1 MRAPF
6 FVPSNPPMAHT
17 LCAIRRRHKLAAF
30 KRSHQGIIPPFILNH
45 LSNAFPDD
53 DSYIWTLD
61 ETRRLYLKGVR
72 GSVRYRAAAG
82 KAEVQIY
89 DCKNST
95 RLPGT
100 KARFENDPAT
110 ADNVINNAFD
120 YHTAVRNFLKQEF
133 GVDSF
138 DGQGG
143 NLIGSCHYGYRY
155 NNAFFNG
162 RQMAYGDGDGRI
174 FSSFV
179 LLDVIGHEFFHG
191 VTDRHSGLEYYGES
205 GALNEHISD
214 AFGVML
220 RQWVKGLTVDQDSWL
235 VGPGLFTSKVN
246 GKALRDMLNPGEA
259 YDDPSL
265 GKDPQPKNYKE
276 RYKGSSDNGGVHINS
291 GIPNKAFALFARSVG
306 GHAWKGAAGRIWF
319 DANCGDKRVGSNANI
334 HQFAAKTVELCRANY
349 SSQVSTLIDAWKEV
363 LVDVK

>member
-1 MRAPF
+1 
-6 FVPSNPPMAHT
+6 MART
-17 LCAIRRRHKLAAF
+17 
-30 KRSHQGIIPPFILNH
+30 RSHQGIIPPFILNH
-45 LSNAFPDD
+45 LSNSFPDD
-53 DSYIWTLD
+53 DSYLWTLD
-61 ETRRLYLKGVR
+61 ETRRLYLKGVK
-72 GSVRYRAAAG
+72 GSIRYRANKG

-100 KARFENDPAT
+100 KARFEGDGPI

-120 YHTAVRNFLKQEF
+120 FHTAVRNFLKEEF

-191 VTDRHSGLEYYGES
+191 VTDRHSNLEYYGES

-220 RQWVKGLTVDQDSWL
+220 RQWVKNLTVDEDSWL
-235 VGPGLFTSKVN
+235 VGPGLFTNPKN
-246 GKALRDMLNPGEA
+246 RALRDMLNPGKA
-259 YDDPSL
+259 YDDPNV
-265 GKDPQPKNYKE
+265 GKDPQPDHYDR

-291 GIPNKAFALFARSVG
+291 GIPNKAFALFAKAVG
-306 GHAWKGAAGRIWF
+306 GYAWKSAAGKIWF
-319 DANCGDKRVGSNANI
+319 AANCGENRVGSRATI
-334 HQFAAKTVELCRANY
+334 HQFAAKTVEICKADYPAEVEKL
-349 SSQVSTLIDAWKEV
+349 VEAWKAV
-363 LVDVK
+363 GVKA